1 MTVSVTINGI
11 GLFGWTGTAAEV
23 GNIDGWVRALARDK
37 GVTPELVAQRALV
50 DVLTDGRLRAFT
62 RRDAI
67 LLWMLLTQPTHNPDR
82 PGFYRDYIE
91 VWDFDFDVSGDIGAP
106 LRVKVGGRMQCGGR
120 WKRLN

>member
-1 MTVSVTINGI
+1 MTISVTINGI
-11 GLFGWTGTAAEV
+11 GLFEWTRTAAEV

-82 PGFYRDYIE
+82 PGLYRDYIE
-91 VWDFDFDVSGDIGAP
+91 VWDFDFDISGDIGAP
-106 LRVKVGGRMQCGGR
+106 LQVAVGGRKQCGGR

>member
-11 GLFGWTGTAAEV
+11 GLFEWTGTAAEV

-82 PGFYRDYIE
+82 PGLYRDYVE
-91 VWDFDFDVSGDIGAP
+91 AWDFDFDICNDDKNPRLVHIDVIG
-106 LRVKVGGRMQCGGR
+106 
-120 WKRLN
+120 KRLRRPS

>member
-1 MTVSVTINGI
+1 MTISVTINGI
-11 GLFGWTGTAAEV
+11 GLFEWTRTAAEV

>member
-11 GLFGWTGTAAEV
+11 SLFGWTGTAAEV
-23 GNIDGWVRALARDK
+23 GEIGELVRRLARDW
-37 GVTPELVAQRALV
+37 GVPPELVAQSAIAGALKN
-50 DVLTDGRLRAFT
+50 GRLRTFT
-62 RRDAI
+62 RRDAV

>member
-11 GLFGWTGTAAEV
+11 GLFEWTGTAAEV

-82 PGFYRDYIE
+82 PGLYRDYIE
-91 VWDFDFDVSGDIGAP
+91 VWDFDFDISGDIGAP
-106 LRVKVGGRMQCGGR
+106 LQVAVGGRKQCGGR

>member
-11 GLFGWTGTAAEV
+11 GLFEWTGTAAEV